1 MNYTN
6 SLLTSTIGFDRL
18 FRLIDTFNEDGNTK
32 PSYPHYNICKSDK
45 DTHLL
50 EIAVAGFKREN
61 LSIELDRDNLIIV
74 GDQTEE
80 KRDYVYHGLAAR
92 KFRKVFTIAEN
103 VVVDS
108 ADLEDGLL
116 KIKLR
121 TVAPENERIK
131 KIPIGQLNEV
141 APPRMLTE

>member
-6 SLLTSTIGFDRL
+6 SLITSTIGFDRL
-18 FRLIDTFNEDGNTK
+18 FGLIDAFNEDGNTK
-32 PSYPHYNICKSDK
+32 PAYPHYNICKTDK
-45 DTHLL
+45 NNHLL

-61 LSIELDRDNLIIV
+61 LSIEVDKDNLIII
-74 GDQTEE
+74 GDQKEE
-80 KRDYVYHGLAAR
+80 KRDYVYHGLAGR
-92 KFRKVFTIAEN
+92 KFKKVFTIAEN

-121 TVAPENERIK
+121 AITPENPSVK
-131 KIPIGQLNEV
+131 KIPIGHLNEV
-141 APPRMLTE
+141 DPPRMLTE